1 MAAAVLA
8 TMTLPA
14 CDSGGGSPTAPASP
28 GPARGVSFSPATPSG
43 AAIALRG
50 NASGASLEIEVYAV
64 GVDDLYGLSFELRF
78 PGGPAALRE
87 SWRGGL
93 PRSGGEGNGSGPT
106 PRGRHPP
113 WTGCRSVG
121 RWRHRRRPVYRHSQ
135 RQRPVRLQRRG
146 GLRQFRRPAGPE
158 LARGNGLDRPLMPT
172 SEAASSPSGP
182 WSTRVATVAPSRRTP
197 PGCR

>member
-78 PGGPAALRE
+78 PADLLRYESHGVGAFPGLEARETAAGRLLVGATHLGPVA
-87 SWRGGL
+87 GL
-93 PRSGGEGNGSGPT
+93 SGGGAIVVARFTAIASGNGRFDFSGEEAFDSF
-106 PRGRHPP
+106 GD
-113 WTGCRSVG
+113 
-121 RWRHRRRPVYRHSQ
+121 
-135 RQRPVRLQRRG
+135 RLALNWHG
-146 GLRQFRRPAGPE
+146 GTVSI
-158 LARGNGLDRPLMPT
+158 GL
-172 SEAASSPSGP
+172 
-182 WSTRVATVAPSRRTP
+182 
-197 PGCR
+197 